1 MENFAHTLK
10 EWIGNNLSPIVGALF
25 QANQLHIKYESG
37 VGRNDARVP
46 LASISKVRSASQLGT
61 LPNTHLLQ
69 RGKGHFE
76 KLGIVW
82 NNKRILKKWHVL
94 VIIIDSLCALFFW
107 RSKRENLP
115 IRQRPTL
122 WTDSTEHLN
131 MGQVDLYSKSR
142 PFFPRGLQEERA
154 FTWATPSSQP
164 RITSCLPI
172 LNLNGFPLSR
182 EESNLRPSV
191 REPERNRIFFF
202 YNTYESCEENNR

>member
-1 MENFAHTLK
+1 MEDFAHTLK

-69 RGKGHFE
+69 RGKSHFA
-76 KLGIVW
+76 KLGILW
-82 NNKRILKKWHVL
+82 NNKRILNKWHVL
-94 VIIIDSLCALFFW
+94 VIKTIINSVCAFVW
-107 RSKRENLP
+107 RSKRGNLP

-122 WTDSTEHLN
+122 WTDSSKHLN
-131 MGQVDLYSKSR
+131 MGQVDLYSKSY
-142 PFFPRGLQEERA
+142 PFLPRGLQEECA

-172 LNLNGFPLSR
+172 LNLKGFPLSR

-191 REPERNRIFFF
+191 REPERNGIFFF
-202 YNTYESCEENNR
+202 